1 MGGLS
6 PKSEKYNRD
15 DNGKNKNNE
24 NHTKRGNNQND
35 SSHAE
40 HRSAKTY
47 DWQATRALD
56 CDWSNSKSRKNNK
69 SDSKHEY
76 HCIQSHTNKIQA

>member
-56 CDWSNSKSRKNNK
+56 CD
-69 SDSKHEY
+69 
-76 HCIQSHTNKIQA
+76 